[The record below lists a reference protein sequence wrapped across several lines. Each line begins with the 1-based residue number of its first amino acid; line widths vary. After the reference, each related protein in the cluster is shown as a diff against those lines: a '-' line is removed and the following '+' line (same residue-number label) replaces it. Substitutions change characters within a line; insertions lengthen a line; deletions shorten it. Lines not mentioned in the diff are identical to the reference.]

1 MGRYIYIHTYI
12 YIYSIFHDLESAP
25 ACMCAAQAP
34 MQSCIPVRPTVQ
46 SMMAAMQQPRA
57 NGANLRMFNL
67 ELGFNL
73 LVKLELLLQGAF
85 NLLFKLLRLLCCHA
99 ADVFVSFS

>member
-1 MGRYIYIHTYI
+1 
-12 YIYSIFHDLESAP
+12 
-25 ACMCAAQAP
+25 
-34 MQSCIPVRPTVQ
+34 
-46 SMMAAMQQPRA
+46 MMAAMQQPRA

>member
-1 MGRYIYIHTYI
+1 MGRYIYIV
-12 YIYSIFHDLESAP
+12 FHDLESAP

>member
-1 MGRYIYIHTYI
+1 
-12 YIYSIFHDLESAP
+12 
-25 ACMCAAQAP
+25 
-34 MQSCIPVRPTVQ
+34 
-46 SMMAAMQQPRA
+46 
-57 NGANLRMFNL
+57 MFNL

-99 ADVFVSFS
+99 ADVFVSYSETSIAAGCFINLYLEHLRAMIIATPRIQII